1 MAKKEVTSNLSS
13 FFKKEKKTIGHLNIP
28 LIGLQ
33 MGIPLSFDVPK
44 MDSDLTMDDARML
57 AEVKA
62 AIAAVSSKL
71 AIEVK
76 AALSAAI
83 RSSVWTWKDGMRD
96 IYDTGELERS
106 VDVQVTNN
114 GITVKYGAPYANLV
128 HNGGY
133 VKYPYGNKNARPVYM
148 PPRPWVAS
156 VLYGGGPVPQFD
168 FDGFIRSNMKVE
180 FCKGPLK

>member
-1 MAKKEVTSNLSS
+1 MGKQVTSNLSS
-13 FFKKEKKTIGHLNIP
+13 VFKKSSQTIGHLNIP

-33 MGIPLSFDVPK
+33 MGIPLSFDVAPI
-44 MDSDLTMDDARML
+44 DSDLTMDEARML
-57 AEVKA
+57 AEVSG
-62 AIAAVSSKL
+62 AIAVVADKL
-71 AIEVK
+71 AVEVK
-76 AALSAAI
+76 AALSVAI
-83 RSSVWTWKDGMRD
+83 RSSVWAWKDGIRN

-114 GITVKYGAPYANLV
+114 GITVAYGAPYANLV

-133 VKYPYGNKNARPVYM
+133 VRYPYGNRNARPVYM

-168 FDGFIRSNMKVE
+168 FNGFIERNMRVE